1 TYSSVQFFPTSSL
14 SHIFEPFFSTKQTG
28 HGTGLGLSVV
38 YGIIAQHGGWIDVE
52 SRPGSG
58 SIFSVFLPAVP
69 REAAEADVVTI
80 PAEGLRGHGEKIL
93 LVEDDESVRVL
104 AEKMMSSHNYNV
116 VSAASA
122 EEAFDLFEEE
132 SGEFDI
138 VFSDVILPGM
148 NGIKLIERLI
158 ELKPGIRVLL
168 ASGFVEGPDFQT
180 IHDKGYRLLEKPYAL
195 TDLLRQVWEVLEEE

>member
-1 TYSSVQFFPTSSL
+1 
-14 SHIFEPFFSTKQTG
+14 
-28 HGTGLGLSVV
+28 
-38 YGIIAQHGGWIDVE
+38 VE

-80 PAEGLRGHGEKIL
+80 PAVGLRGQGEKIL

-104 AEKMMSSHNYNV
+104 AGKMLSGHNYNV

-122 EEAFDLFEEE
+122 EEAFNLFEEE
-132 SGEFDI
+132 SGEFDMA
-138 VFSDVILPGM
+138 FSNVILPGM

-168 ASGFVEGPDFQT
+168 ASGFVEGLDFQT
-180 IHDKGYRLLEKPYAL
+180 IRDKGYRLQGKPCAL
-195 TDLLRQVWEVLEEE
+195 TDRLRHVQELLEEE

>member
-1 TYSSVQFFPTSSL
+1 MSAVTPG
-14 SHIFEPFFSTKQTG
+14 PGRGPGFS
-28 HGTGLGLSVV
+28 
-38 YGIIAQHGGWIDVE
+38 AQHGGWVDVE

-104 AEKMMSSHNYNV
+104 AEKMLSSHNYNV

-122 EEAFDLFEEE
+122 EEAFDLFEEA
-132 SGEFDI
+132 SGEFDMA
-138 VFSDVILPGM
+138 FSDVILPGM
-148 NGIKLIERLI
+148 D
-158 ELKPGIRVLL
+158 GIR
-168 ASGFVEGPDFQT
+168 
-180 IHDKGYRLLEKPYAL
+180 L